1 MNYLFITWSYMQR
14 KSREP
19 IGLSSVSVQGPVVY
33 GDTDG
38 AWEDLGA
45 KERGTQSQAGMR
57 DSRLGFL
64 S

>member
-19 IGLSSVSVQGPVVY
+19 IGLSSVSVQGPVVC

-38 AWEDLGA
+38 A
-45 KERGTQSQAGMR
+45 
-57 DSRLGFL
+57 
-64 S
+64 

>member
-1 MNYLFITWSYMQR
+1 MNYLIITWPYMQR

-38 AWEDLGA
+38 AWKDLGA
-45 KERGTQSQAGMR
+45 KERGTDRGRQR
-57 DSRLGFL
+57 
-64 S
+64 

>member
-19 IGLSSVSVQGPVVY
+19 IGLSSVSVQDPVVY

-38 AWEDLGA
+38 TWKDLGA